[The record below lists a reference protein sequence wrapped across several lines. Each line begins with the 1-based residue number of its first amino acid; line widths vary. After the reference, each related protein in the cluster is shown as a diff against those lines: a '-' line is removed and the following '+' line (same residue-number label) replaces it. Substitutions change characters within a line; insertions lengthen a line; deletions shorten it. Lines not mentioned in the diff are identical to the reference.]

1 VSRLARKAEI
11 LKLAR
16 VLGVGEADLAYLH
29 GSDADSIRAF
39 REQASAR
46 LFDADEARLKR
57 VAAASKLLP
66 IPLIALIAEH
76 VFGDLLCARV
86 AGLIAPER
94 AAELAQRLRVGFLA
108 DVTLEIDPRHVREVI
123 KRIPITRI
131 VEVAL
136 ELARRGEFVTLAR
149 FVDYVST
156 DAIEAVMEK
165 LTDNA
170 ALLHIA
176 FFVEDKTRLNDLV
189 GLLPEARIKQII
201 FLAADESQDLWSEAL
216 ALMNDVSPALRK
228 QLGELA
234 ATLDDGIVGSM
245 ARSAQAQNL
254 WSAVLPIVGV
264 MSAAHQQRLLKL
276 PILDDES
283 VLDSIVKT
291 VDIDHLWNQL
301 IPLVPMMPPEQ
312 QKRLANLPRLRES
325 RVLEAVLKA
334 TDINGLWNRLLPLVS
349 LMDDDAQQ
357 QLAKAAEKLS
367 DGAFGRVFDAVQ
379 AGRTWGPLLVLLLRM
394 REDVRLRIAPLV
406 TRLSPESARFI
417 AQEAGQLG
425 VLDRLESLWNS
436 LAQLR

>member
-1 VSRLARKAEI
+1 MSRLARKAEI

-16 VLGVGEADLAYLH
+16 VLGVGETDLAYLSN
-29 GSDADSIRAF
+29 SDPASIRTF

-46 LFDADEARLKR
+46 LFDADEARLKL

-76 VFGDLLCARV
+76 VFGALLCARV

-123 KRIPITRI
+123 KRITTARI

-156 DAIEAVMEK
+156 DAIKAVMEK

-176 FFVEDKTRLNDLV
+176 FFVEDKSRLNDLV
-189 GLLPEARIKQII
+189 GLLPEARIKNVI

-228 QLGELA
+228 RLGELA
-234 ATLDDGIVGSM
+234 ATLDESILMSM
-245 ARSAQAQNL
+245 ARSAQAKGL
-254 WSAVLPIVGV
+254 WSAVLPIIGV
-264 MSAAHQQRLLKL
+264 MATPHQKRLLQL
-276 PILDDES
+276 PVLNDEG

-291 VDIDHLWNQL
+291 VDVDHLWEAL
-301 IPLVPMMPPEQ
+301 IPLVPMMQAEQ
-312 QKRLANLPRLRES
+312 QSRLANLPILREP
-325 RVLEAVLKA
+325 RVLDAVLKA
-334 TDINGLWNRLLPLVS
+334 TDVHGLWTQLLPLVP
-349 LMDDDAQQ
+349 LMDEDGQQ
-357 QLAKAAEKLS
+357 RLVQAAEKLS
-367 DGAFGRVFDAVQ
+367 DATFGRFFEAVQ
-379 AGRTWGPLLVLLLRM
+379 AGQNWSPLLVLLLKT
-394 REDVRLRIAPLV
+394 REEVRARIKPLV
-406 TRLSPESARFI
+406 ARLSPDHMRLI
-417 AQEAGQLG
+417 AQEA
-425 VLDRLESLWNS
+425 DRLGSLSQLEAFWDA
-436 LAQLR
+436 LARSR